1 MKHISYILLLFFTL
15 NCQDS
20 NDLSDVSNEIELLK
34 EEIKNLKLNINQ
46 ILDGQT
52 ENSERIDSNDSSI
65 LELISRIN
73 DLEVSEAKYD
83 SEIVG
88 CHYLG
93 DWGFQILNNGVG
105 IYDTGSNTGFQL
117 FTWEKTSPNT
127 IQFNFMGYNDDDNYT
142 FVYPGTYSFNWNN
155 FDDELIFP
163 IIVYDSFV
171 GSFVTVDRFVNYNV
185 AEIVGSTP
193 CFYRF

>member
-105 IYDTGSNTGFQL
+105 IYDTGSNSGFQL

-127 IQFNFMGYNDDDNYT
+127 IQFNFMGYKDYDNYT

-163 IIVYDSFV
+163 IIVYSYAEQSFI
-171 GSFVTVDRFVNYNV
+171 SIDRQVYFNYDDP
-185 AEIVGSTP
+185 STRG
-193 CFYRF
+193 CIE

>member
-88 CHYLG
+88 CHSIG
-93 DWGFQILNNGVG
+93 DFGFQILNNGVG
-105 IYDTGSNTGFQL
+105 IFVTSFTSYFQL

-127 IQFNFMGYNDDDNYT
+127 IEFNFMGYNADDAYI
-142 FVYPGTYSFNWNN
+142 FVYPGSYSKTWNN
-155 FDDELIFP
+155 FDDVLTFP
-163 IIVYDSFV
+163 IVSDWSEDGSIDVFDYQVEYNTRLFSVINSFCE
-171 GSFVTVDRFVNYNV
+171 N
-185 AEIVGSTP
+185 
-193 CFYRF
+193 

>member
-34 EEIKNLKLNINQ
+34 EEIKNLKLTINQ

-88 CHYLG
+88 CHSIG
-93 DWGFQILNNGVG
+93 DFGFQILNNGVG
-105 IYDTGSNTGFQL
+105 IFVTSFTSYFQL

-127 IQFNFMGYNDDDNYT
+127 IEFNFMGYNADDAYI
-142 FVYPGTYSFNWNN
+142 FVYPGSYSKTWNN
-155 FDDELIFP
+155 FDDVLTFP
-163 IIVYDSFV
+163 IVSDWSEDGSIDVFDYQVEYNTRLFSVINSFCE
-171 GSFVTVDRFVNYNV
+171 N
-185 AEIVGSTP
+185 
-193 CFYRF
+193 